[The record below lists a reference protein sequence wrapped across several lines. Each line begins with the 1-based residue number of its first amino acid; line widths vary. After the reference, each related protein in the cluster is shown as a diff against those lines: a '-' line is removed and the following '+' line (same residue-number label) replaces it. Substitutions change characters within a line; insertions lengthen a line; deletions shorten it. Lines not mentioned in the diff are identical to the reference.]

1 MRPLKSA
8 QVRSVLAATWPAG
21 LRPAQDRRIL
31 CVSNDGNETVIDFFK
46 FHLSGKWQARRL
58 AADKFHNVVDLW
70 KMRVL
75 DVTAKGKSI
84 TEIYVDV
91 QNNFDR
97 PLNVCIPAGTYLRA
111 RGSHQNMAVRK
122 EIVFTIASGEARFL
136 KVPAV
141 CINGGLPVPGRDD
154 RFRGVSRVSSHV
166 ERFLRETP
174 HHPEM
179 VVQAGVWA
187 LTDGYDRQQIKD
199 RLVTRSSSGRVVTG
213 ISDSDIDGAK
223 AVLGRLGLQTSLS
236 RDDDV

>member
-1 MRPLKSA
+1 M
-8 QVRSVLAATWPAG
+8 
-21 LRPAQDRRIL
+21 
-31 CVSNDGNETVIDFFK
+31 IDYFK

-58 AADKFHNVVDLW
+58 DADKFHSIVDLW

-84 TEIYVDV
+84 TEIYVDI
-91 QNNFDR
+91 QSNFDR

-111 RGSHQNMAVRK
+111 RGGHQNMAVRK
-122 EIVFTIASGEARFL
+122 EVVFTIAPGDGRFL

-141 CINGGLPVPGRDD
+141 CINGGLPIPGRDD
-154 RFRGVSRVSSHV
+154 QFRGVSRVSSEV

-187 LTDGYDRQQIKD
+187 LTDGYDRRQIKD
-199 RLVTRSSSGRVVTG
+199 RLVTNSSSGRSFAG
-213 ISDSDIDGAK
+213 ISDGDIDGAK
-223 AVLGRLGLQTSLS
+223 AVLTRLGLQTSLS
-236 RDDDV
+236 NDDDV